1 MIIVILFWKFEKLGE
16 IILQCLLKFE
26 VNLAD
31 GNFIQVI
38 LNSKVKIHQE
48 IDVAILEFFFIFLEN
63 LKCLLQKVFIVIIF
77 NGDLKKF
84 WKSIIIGVL
93 ILLIKI
99 NEKLGI
105 FK

>member
-1 MIIVILFWKFEKLGE
+1 MIIVILFWKFEKFGE

-26 VNLAD
+26 MNLAD
-31 GNFIQVI
+31 SNFFTITF
-38 LNSKVKIHQE
+38 NSKVKILQE

-63 LKCLLQKVFIVIIF
+63 LKCLLQKVFIIIIF

-93 ILLIKI
+93 ILLIKL